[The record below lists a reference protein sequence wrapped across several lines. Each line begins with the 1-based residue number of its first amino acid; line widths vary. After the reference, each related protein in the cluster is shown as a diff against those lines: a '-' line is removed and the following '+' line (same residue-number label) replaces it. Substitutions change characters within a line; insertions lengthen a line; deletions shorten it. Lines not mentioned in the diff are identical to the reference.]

1 MAAVYVFRVLLTY
14 GDDVIEFSETIA
26 EKIITWYKPFISQ
39 VATMDGTE
47 FVRLRYFETNF
58 ILELTKPVD
67 KYTLGLMINPDPNWK
82 FLIDDKWHV
91 QGDTVCPQPF
101 KKDLYDLLLEEKIL
115 QTEIKNKIK
124 KSNLYNK
131 FRNEQ
136 PWLPLHVVEQMVHA
150 TLCSRFFGLQVAQ
163 DTE

>member
-1 MAAVYVFRVLLTY
+1 MPFYVFRVLLAD
-14 GDDVIEFSETIA
+14 GDDVTEFSETNA
-26 EKIITWYKPFISQ
+26 EKIINWYKPFISQ

-58 ILELTKPVD
+58 ILELTRPVD
-67 KYTLGLMINPDPNWK
+67 KYTLGLMLNPDPNWE
-82 FLIDDKWHV
+82 FLMDDKWHI
-91 QGDTVCPQPF
+91 QGDVICSPYQ
-101 KKDLYDLLLEEKIL
+101 KDLYDLLLEERFL
-115 QTEIKNKIK
+115 RVEIKNKIK

-136 PWLPLHVVEQMVHA
+136 PWLPLHVVEQMTHD